1 MIVDAGGRGARRD
14 AGYPGRLP
22 CGHDTWIRGD
32 RAPGRVN
39 ARAGRGPHQFIFD
52 GLSADAELVVVAQT
66 AGEHV
71 CVGVRSETGG
81 GRERQR
87 GRSATWLGICAGT
100 SQRGTRVCRGWRRDT
115 GSRIERVRA
124 PLTALPMSPKYLA
137 IVLKPATG
145 SDRGTARHARVATK
159 EVSTRRSKKRDRRTD
174 NGTIAMGSFPV
185 TRARGTARRVR
196 GAFSRGNG
204 RRMRTCCVETVRSL
218 TRAQTKCARRSSPT
232 IADTAGDCQRTAGRV
247 TRTK

>member
-1 MIVDAGGRGARRD
+1 MTRKNSWILKNWASFQMPSSRD
-14 AGYPGRLP
+14 ASLSWLET
-22 CGHDTWIRGD
+22 GHRVAD
-32 RAPGRVN
+32 RAGSRTL
-39 ARAGRGPHQFIFD
+39 D
-52 GLSADAELVVVAQT
+52 GLADVAKVFGHCFE
-66 AGEHV
+66 ACDV
-71 CVGVRSETGG
+71 
-81 GRERQR
+81 
-87 GRSATWLGICAGT
+87 
-100 SQRGTRVCRGWRRDT
+100 
-115 GSRIERVRA
+115 
-124 PLTALPMSPKYLA
+124 
-137 IVLKPATG
+137 G

-174 NGTIAMGSFPV
+174 NGTIATGSFPV

-204 RRMRTCCVETVRSL
+204 RRMRTCCVGTVRSL